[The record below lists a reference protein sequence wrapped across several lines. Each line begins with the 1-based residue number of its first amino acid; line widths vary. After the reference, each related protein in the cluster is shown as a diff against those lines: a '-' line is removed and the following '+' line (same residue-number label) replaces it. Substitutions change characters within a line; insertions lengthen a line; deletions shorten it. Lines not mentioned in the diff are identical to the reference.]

1 MKCQV
6 LFTVWC
12 NISGEAAGEIL
23 SWSLLEMKGLRV
35 KHVPVSSSHLLLVQS
50 RRTCWN
56 LSDFYVRRRESVT
69 VSFNYRTP
77 DRRTEDF
84 VEVYLH
90 PNPDEVVV
98 WSSPEGDLDAA
109 VLQLDTRGMPPNYR
123 LPPPLGHLHGDAG
136 SSSTL
141 YFIAHDKDTDRSN
154 RVICLKCPVVK
165 WDALD
170 APVELFMRHRLSDA
184 RRTLLKT
191 TLRHGSSG
199 SPGFDEHGR
208 LVVMYAKGI
217 HDTVV
222 VVEQAVNIKA
232 IKELMQRQRP
242 DLAQRLFP
250 E

>member
-1 MKCQV
+1 MIRVRDQGGR
-6 LFTVWC
+6 FSIEIT
-12 NISGEAAGEIL
+12 SAA
-23 SWSLLEMKGLRV
+23 
-35 KHVPVSSSHLLLVQS
+35 VSPRICETFSE
-50 RRTCWN
+50 
-56 LSDFYVRRRESVT
+56 FYTRRRESVI

-109 VLQLDTRGMPPNYR
+109 VLQLETCGMHPNYR
-123 LPPPLGHLHGDAG
+123 LPPPLGHLHGDASC
-136 SSSTL
+136 SSKL

-165 WDALD
+165 WNALNV
-170 APVELFMRHRLSDA
+170 PVELVLRERLSDA

-208 LVVMYAKGI
+208 LVVMYTKGI
-217 HDTVV
+217 HDMGVE
-222 VVEQAVNIKA
+222 VEQAVNIKA
-232 IKELMQRQRP
+232 IKELMQQTHP
-242 DLAQRLFP
+242 TLAQHLFP
-250 E
+250 EH

>member
-1 MKCQV
+1 MVVDDQGGR
-6 LFTVWC
+6 FS
-12 NISGEAAGEIL
+12 IEIT
-23 SWSLLEMKGLRV
+23 SSA
-35 KHVPVSSSHLLLVQS
+35 VSC
-50 RRTCWN
+50 RTCETF
-56 LSDFYVRRRESVT
+56 SEFYTRRWESVT

-90 PNPDEVVV
+90 PIPDEVVV
-98 WSSPEGDLDAA
+98 WRSPEENLDAA
-109 VLQLDTRGMPPNYR
+109 VLQLDTRGMHPNYR
-123 LPPPLGHLHGDAG
+123 LPPPLGHLHGDASC
-136 SSSTL
+136 SSKL
-141 YFIAHDKDTDRSN
+141 YFIAHDKNTDRSN

-165 WDALD
+165 LD
-170 APVELFMRHRLSDA
+170 TLNAPEEVVERHRLSDA

-217 HDTVV
+217 HDMGDQHNI

-232 IKELMQRQRP
+232 IKEFMQQTHP
-242 DLAQRLFP
+242 GLAQHLFP
-250 E
+250 EPGVEGMET